1 MCSELLQVQSIPT
14 HDKGGAACVCGQWV
28 WSDSMVARAAGGA
41 GESRMRSYKTRGLDL
56 EEVRRRKEEEGLQ
69 LRKSKREEQVSYS
82 DMITS
87 VQEDLDT

>member
-1 MCSELLQVQSIPT
+1 
-14 HDKGGAACVCGQWV
+14 
-28 WSDSMVARAAGGA
+28 
-41 GESRMRSYKTRGLDL
+41 MRSYKTRGLDL

-87 VQEDLDT
+87 VQEDLDTSRS